1 MSTTVKPETEGPA
14 TRRTRRQA
22 RRGATP
28 DMSRPTR
35 ADGPVFSADGR
46 LRLPSTRHLSSELV
60 MIGGV
65 LLFLIG
71 GTWDVSWHIVAG
83 RETFWSPPHLVL
95 YAGILLIFATA
106 LHGVSSA
113 WQSGRLPTASSL
125 IGIAGSAMSLASAP
139 LDDFWHRVYGLDVT
153 IWSPPHLLLIGG
165 VALASFSAMVGISQV
180 VRRNAGGASW
190 HALSNG
196 WTPATTALFISG
208 GLFIA
213 VGGASLAEYD
223 FDVAWASVSYHPPL
237 LTAVTAFGLVLT
249 ARAGRR
255 VGGATL
261 TAATFTILRVLID
274 WIQQGLS
281 MPRPEVPLVLIAA
294 PVIDVVLILGATGP
308 KRSVGPVGT
317 VAGAGAVY
325 AATLMLVQW
334 PYTTALAGSV
344 WSLPVLARAALPTLA
359 MGAIGTVAGWIV
371 GSRVGGQPATG
382 GVPDNV
388 KVSRSRWPEFILA
401 AASIGLAGTAIA
413 PAVRNNGAPRPVWG
427 IEANSLVDA
436 PVVGQ
441 LDLRPASPVV
451 GEPMTV
457 RVIFTDATVL
467 QTVGRSP
474 AVPYESPRAGDVVEG
489 VMQAAGAPGV
499 YEVTFTP
506 QQAGRRWLTIYLPGE
521 FGRMAASSAFTVSS
535 TPSGSSAPPSSTRS
549 IVLRPEPGPDENAP
563 GWLEPMT
570 ATGIGLVLAG
580 SLAVTAWVLRRI
592 DVR

>member
-1 MSTTVKPETEGPA
+1 MSAPMKRETEVPA

-28 DMSRPTR
+28 EVSRHKEAERPAFT
-35 ADGPVFSADGR
+35 ADGR
-46 LRLPSTRHLSSELV
+46 LRLPSSRHLSSELV

-65 LLFLIG
+65 LLFLVG

-95 YAGILLIFATA
+95 YAGILLIFVTA

-165 VALASFSAMVGISQV
+165 VTLASFSSIVGISQF
-180 VRRNAGGASW
+180 VRRAPGGATW
-190 HALSNG
+190 HALSTG
-196 WTPATTALFISG
+196 WTPANTALFFSG

-213 VGGASLAEYD
+213 IGGTSLGEYD
-223 FDVAWASVSYHPPL
+223 FDVARASVSYHPPL
-237 LTAVTAFGLVLT
+237 LVALTAFGLVLT
-249 ARAGRR
+249 ARAARR

-274 WIQQGLS
+274 WVQQGLS

-294 PVIDVVLILGATGP
+294 PVIDVVLILGATGQ
-308 KRSVGPVGT
+308 KRVIGPVGIA
-317 VAGAGAVY
+317 AGAGAFY
-325 AATLMLVQW
+325 ATALMLVQW

-344 WSLPVLARAALPTLA
+344 WSLSVLARAALPTLA
-359 MGAIGTVAGWIV
+359 TGAIGAVAGWIV
-371 GSRVGGQPATG
+371 GAMIGGQPARG
-382 GVPDNV
+382 GIANIT
-388 KVSRSRWPEFILA
+388 KGSRSRWPEFILA

-413 PAVRNNGAPRPVWG
+413 PAVRNNGAPRPLSST
-427 IEANSLVDA
+427 ESNSVVDA

-451 GEPMTV
+451 GQPVTM

-474 AVPYESPRAGDVVEG
+474 AVPFESPRAGDTAEG
-489 VMQAAGAPGV
+489 VMQAAGPPGV

-506 QQAGRRWLTIYLPGE
+506 REAGRRWLTIYLPGE

-535 TPSGSSAPPSSTRS
+535 TSAGSLPPQSSTRY
-549 IVLRPEPGPDENAP
+549 VVMRPEPGPDESAP
-563 GWLEPMT
+563 GWLEPV
-570 ATGIGLVLAG
+570 TGASIGLVLAG
-580 SLAVTAWVLRRI
+580 SLAVTAWVLRRL
-592 DVR
+592 DVQ

>member
-1 MSTTVKPETEGPA
+1 MPTTVKPETEGPA

-28 DMSRPTR
+28 DMSRPKGD
-35 ADGPVFSADGR
+35 DGSAFTADGR
-46 LRLPSTRHLSSELV
+46 LRLRPTRHLSAELV

-139 LDDFWHRVYGLDVT
+139 LDDFWHRVHGLDVT

-165 VALASFSAMVGISQV
+165 VTLASFSAVVGIAQV
-180 VRRNAGGASW
+180 VSRGAGGASW
-190 HALSNG
+190 HAFSSG
-196 WTPATTALFISG
+196 WTPATTALFIAG

-213 VGGASLAEYD
+213 VGGAALAEYD
-223 FDVAWASVSYHPPL
+223 FDVAWSSVSYHPPL
-237 LTAVTAFGLVLT
+237 LTALTAFGLVLT

-261 TAATFTILRVLID
+261 TAATFTILHVLID

-281 MPRPEVPLVLIAA
+281 MPRPEVPLILIAA
-294 PVIDVVLILGATGP
+294 PVIDVVLILGATGQR
-308 KRSVGPVGT
+308 RSMGPVGT
-317 VAGAGAVY
+317 VAGAGALY

-344 WSLPVLARAALPTLA
+344 WSLSVLTRAAVPTLA
-359 MGAIGTVAGWIV
+359 TGAIGAVAGWVV
-371 GSRVGGQPATG
+371 GSKIGRQPALDGGQDA
-382 GVPDNV
+382 V

-413 PAVRNNGAPRPVWG
+413 PAVRNNGAPRPIWG
-427 IEANSLVDA
+427 TEANSLVDA

-451 GEPMTV
+451 GEPMTM
-457 RVIFTDATVL
+457 RVTFTDATVL

-474 AVPYESPRAGDVVEG
+474 AVPYESPRAGDVAEG

-506 QQAGRRWLTIYLPGE
+506 REAGRRWLTIYLPGE

-535 TPSGSSAPPSSTRS
+535 SSSGSSAPPSSTRS
-549 IVLRPEPGPDENAP
+549 IVMRPEPGPDENAP
-563 GWLEPMT
+563 GWLEPVT
-570 ATGIGLVLAG
+570 GAGIGLVLAA
-580 SLAVTAWVLRRI
+580 SLALTAWVLRRI

>member
-1 MSTTVKPETEGPA
+1 MPTPIKPETEGPA
-14 TRRTRRQA
+14 TRRARRQA

-28 DMSRPTR
+28 DTTRPKGD
-35 ADGPVFSADGR
+35 DGPAFTGDGR
-46 LRLPSTRHLSSELV
+46 LRLQPTRHLSAELV

-113 WQSGRLPTASSL
+113 WQSARLPTASSL
-125 IGIAGSAMSLASAP
+125 IGIAGSAMALASAP

-153 IWSPPHLLLIGG
+153 IWSPPHVLLIGG
-165 VALASFSAMVGISQV
+165 VALASFSAIVGISQV
-180 VRRNAGGASW
+180 VSRAAGGASW
-190 HALSNG
+190 HALSTG
-196 WTPATTALFISG
+196 WTPATTALFSAG

-213 VGGASLAEYD
+213 VGGAALAEYD
-223 FDVAWASVSYHPPL
+223 FDVARVPVSYHPPL
-237 LTAVTAFGLVLT
+237 LTALTAFGLVLT

-261 TAATFTILRVLID
+261 TAATFTILRVLLD

-294 PVIDVVLILGATGP
+294 PVIDVVLILGATGQR
-308 KRSVGPVGT
+308 RSIGPVGM
-317 VAGAGAVY
+317 VAGAGALY
-325 AATLMLVQW
+325 AVTLMLVQW

-359 MGAIGTVAGWIV
+359 TGAFGAVAGWIV
-371 GSRVGGQPATG
+371 GSQIGRQPARSG
-382 GVPDNV
+382 IPDNV
-388 KVSRSRWPEFILA
+388 KVSRSRWPEFVLA

-413 PAVRNNGAPRPVWG
+413 PAVRNNGAPRLIWG
-427 IEANSLVDA
+427 TEANSLVDA

-441 LDLRPASPVV
+441 LELRPASPVV
-451 GEPMTV
+451 GEPVTM
-457 RVIFTDATVL
+457 RVLFTDATVL

-474 AVPYESPRAGDVVEG
+474 AVPFESPRAGDVAQG

-506 QQAGRRWLTIYLPGE
+506 REAGRRWLTIYLPGE
-521 FGRMAASSAFTVSS
+521 FGRIAASSAFTVGGTSS
-535 TPSGSSAPPSSTRS
+535 GALAPPASTRS
-549 IVLRPEPGPDENAP
+549 MVMRPEPGPDENAP
-563 GWLEPMT
+563 DWLEPVT
-570 ATGIGLVLAG
+570 AAGIGLVLGG

-592 DVR
+592 DIR